1 MKKRKKKEKKKTRRT
16 RRERMMKNEK
26 KKKEKGGRRRIKI
39 KQEEKKNYDLWQT
52 NLTTFT
58 CKHQSYHWNGKAS
71 RIPQSCHRLLK
82 QLNPHIIGEVMGLY
96 FLELVGI
103 RWQDGQQ
110 ERVQCLFLQTI
121 QTCISF
127 HHINEVIHL

>member
-1 MKKRKKKEKKKTRRT
+1 MKNKKK
-16 RRERMMKNEK
+16 
-26 KKKEKGGRRRIKI
+26 I
-39 KQEEKKNYDLWQT
+39 YDLRQT

-58 CKHQSYHWNGKAS
+58 CKHQSYHGNGEAS

-82 QLNPHIIGEVMGLY
+82 QLNPRIIGEVMGLY
-96 FLELVGI
+96 FLVLVGI

-127 HHINEVIHL
+127 YHTNEVIHL